1 MLEVMILYILINR
14 DLTMYAIQKRIK
26 ENFGAYTTP
35 SFGAIKPAL
44 VRLEKQGFLSASKI
58 MSDGGKLSVYYSVTK
73 DGIKGLKEMLA
84 APLSSNPLQFLSDAR
99 IKLSCLSALEK
110 DDLYGVFE
118 DIKANA
124 ALHKNNAEN
133 ILKDEYTPL
142 TFYQK
147 IVLDNAVC
155 EYKNFI
161 TLVENLEK
169 ENARNSK

>member
-1 MLEVMILYILINR
+1 
-14 DLTMYAIQKRIK
+14 
-26 ENFGAYTTP
+26 
-35 SFGAIKPAL
+35 
-44 VRLEKQGFLSASKI
+44 

-73 DGIKGLKEMLA
+73 DGIKNLKEMLTQ
-84 APLSSNPLQFLSDAR
+84 PLSSNPLQFLSDAR
-99 IKLSCLSALEK
+99 IKLSCLSALE
-110 DDLYGVFE
+110 DGNRYSVYE
-118 DIKANA
+118 DIKSNA
-124 ALHKNNAEN
+124 ILHKNNAEN

>member
-1 MLEVMILYILINR
+1 M
-14 DLTMYAIQKRIK
+14 
-26 ENFGAYTTP
+26 P

-44 VRLEKQGFLSASKI
+44 VRLEKQGFISASKI
-58 MSDGGKLSVYYSVTK
+58 MSDGGKLSVYYSLTK
-73 DGIKGLKEMLA
+73 DGMKGLKDLLKT
-84 APLSSNPLQFLSDAR
+84 PLSSNPIQFLTDAR
-99 IKLSCLSALEK
+99 IKLSCLSAL
-110 DDLYGVFE
+110 DGNDCYSIYE
-118 DIKANA
+118 DIKSNA
-124 ALHKNNAEN
+124 FMHKANAEN
-133 ILKDEYTPL
+133 ILNDEYTPL